1 MTDSEFNPKISKD
14 EALAL
19 ARKYA
24 AEEDEAAFEAGR
36 NIRNGQYSRANL
48 VVIFKW
54 KTRDRG
60 KTRLENNSDQEI
72 EEALRLASHA
82 TQPRSA
88 IAILTGLSG
97 VAVPVASAIMTTVH
111 PERYT
116 IIDFR
121 ALETLGLLV
130 NGACR

>member
-48 VVIFKW
+48 VVIFNG
-54 KTRDRG
+54 RDAPFG
-60 KTRLENNSDQEI
+60 KSRNTATICDSDSDRTI
-72 EEALRLASHA
+72 WCRC
-82 TQPRSA
+82 
-88 IAILTGLSG
+88 SG
-97 VAVPVASAIMTTVH
+97 CIGYHDYCPSGKIYDNRF
-111 PERYT
+111 P
-116 IIDFR
+116 
-121 ALETLGLLV
+121 
-130 NGACR
+130 